1 MELPARC
8 GSVLVNQC
16 REWVEIHARVSKQDL
31 WAECTGKAPEAG
43 CIREGFLE
51 EVTPKKNLE
60 GTGRV
65 GKSRRLGFQAERTAG
80 GVLGWMQGMK
90 WSLTRRALCLC
101 WYSSYS
107 TGTIY
112 PQCILPEVYDDE
124 TSPPW
129 RRLPCLSGISLSEH
143 TEVYVKT
150 PGIQEV
156 RVTRTRV
163 IANEIC
169 GVQKKH

>member
-65 GKSRRLGFQAERTAG
+65 GKSRRLGISGRKNSWRGARLNAG
-80 GVLGWMQGMK
+80 DEVIIDTKSPL
-90 WSLTRRALCLC
+90 SLLIQLLQHRDD
-101 WYSSYS
+101 
-107 TGTIY
+107 
-112 PQCILPEVYDDE
+112 LPAV
-124 TSPPW
+124 
-129 RRLPCLSGISLSEH
+129 H
-143 TEVYVKT
+143 T
-150 PGIQEV
+150 PGGLWWWNVSSLAQTAMPKWNKLIRAHWGLCENP
-156 RVTRTRV
+156 RDPRS
-163 IANEIC
+163 
-169 GVQKKH
+169 